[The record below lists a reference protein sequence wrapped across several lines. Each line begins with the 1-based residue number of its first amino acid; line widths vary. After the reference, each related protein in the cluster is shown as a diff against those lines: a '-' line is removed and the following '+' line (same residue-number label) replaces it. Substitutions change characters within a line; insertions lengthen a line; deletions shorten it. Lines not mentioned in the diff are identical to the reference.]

1 VPTVLYRQ
9 LFQTDYVRSLL
20 ISNFV
25 GRIPDGSG
33 TIAILMFLIDAD
45 FGYRRAGL
53 AIAVYGLA
61 IALGGPFLGRIVDR
75 TKQPPTLIVSA
86 LLSSS
91 AYIALAFTQ
100 PLRDEHFVYALVLLA
115 GLFTPPLEPC
125 LRTIWPTV
133 LKDDNLVHS
142 AFAFDSSLQELIFI
156 TGPLLAAL
164 CASTVNPAFGL
175 VFVTSLSLVGAF
187 AYCFLPPVRRWRAH
201 APGHCGERPRWWGPL
216 GRVSVDATLISF
228 LFIGST
234 IGVLNLVAVAFAESH
249 QSSPQSGVILSANA
263 FGSLIGGLF
272 YGRRPPSSRAIDQ
285 LPTLTTCLLIS
296 YAPTAVVG
304 LLSVGALP
312 LMSLSV
318 FIAGLPLAPTI
329 AAAFS
334 ALASQTL
341 PGTETEVFAWLVS
354 MILLGNAA
362 GAAIAGELIANSGWG
377 TGGAVTIVPLLFA
390 WAASKFAQTK
400 QVPHHTKPDE
410 RLTVTP

>member
-1 VPTVLYRQ
+1 MVYRQ

-25 GRIPDGSG
+25 GRIPEGSG
-33 TIAILMFLIDAD
+33 TIAILMFLIDAG

-53 AIAVYGLA
+53 AIAVYGLS
-61 IALGGPFLGRIVDR
+61 IALGAPFLGRIVDR
-75 TKQPPTLIVSA
+75 TRQPPTLLVSA

-91 AYIALAFTQ
+91 AYITLTFTQ
-100 PLRDEHFVYALVLLA
+100 PLRDEHFVYALILLA

-125 LRTIWPTV
+125 LRTIWRTV

-156 TGPLLAAL
+156 IGPLLAAL
-164 CASTVNPAFGL
+164 CASIVNPAFGL
-175 VFVTSLSLVGAF
+175 VFVTGLSLVGAF
-187 AYCFLPPVRRWRAH
+187 AYCFLSPVRQWRAH
-201 APGHCGERPRWWGPL
+201 SPAHCGEGPRWWGPL

-234 IGVLNLVAVAFAESH
+234 IGVLNLMAVAFAESH
-249 QSSPQSGVILSANA
+249 QSSPQSGIILGANA
-263 FGSLIGGLF
+263 FGSLVGGLL

-285 LPTLTTCLLIS
+285 LPTLTACLLIS
-296 YAPTAVVG
+296 YVPTAVVS

-312 LMSLSV
+312 LISLSV

-341 PGTETEVFAWLVS
+341 PGTETEVFAWLIS
-354 MILLGNAA
+354 MILLGSAA
-362 GAAIAGELIANSGWG
+362 GSAIAGQLIANSGWG
-377 TGGAVTIVPLLFA
+377 AGGAVTIAPLLFA
-390 WAASKFAQTK
+390 WAASKVARIK
-400 QVPHHTKPDE
+400 QIPHHTKPEE
-410 RLTVTP
+410 RLKMTP